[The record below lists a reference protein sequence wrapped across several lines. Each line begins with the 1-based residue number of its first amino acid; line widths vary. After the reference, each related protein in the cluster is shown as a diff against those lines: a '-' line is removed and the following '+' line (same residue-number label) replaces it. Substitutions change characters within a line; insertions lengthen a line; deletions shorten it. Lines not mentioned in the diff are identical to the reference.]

1 MQAEPRIFWRELL
14 FINIR
19 QKLYLKNNM
28 KIEFKFN
35 TKKLHYNNKEINRVV
50 SILEAFYFQFI

>member
-1 MQAEPRIFWRELL
+1 MQAEPQFFLGELL
-14 FINIR
+14 FINMR

-35 TKKLHYNNKEINRVV
+35 TKKLH
-50 SILEAFYFQFI
+50 